1 MSDRDHADT
10 VRQAVHALNQAIAKA
25 ADAGLEVTIDV
36 HTLERVGHV
45 SEPKIGV
52 TVRRAV

>member
-1 MSDRDHADT
+1 MTDQDYAEA

-36 HTLERVGHV
+36 HMLQRIGCVP
-45 SEPKIGV
+45 EPKIGV